1 LAPETI
7 GDNSAMQRTH
17 EFDKLAGLIDGISIA
32 MLATVEADGE
42 LRSRPMATQAMTET
56 GDLLFFTRRD
66 APKVGEATHHPV
78 NVVYA
83 DTKANTYVSVSG
95 TAALDTDRSEIAAHW
110 KPELN
115 AWFPDGVDDP
125 QIALLRVHVVRAEYW
140 DAPHPAMVKVLEF
153 AKAVTGAPVSF
164 GDHGT
169 VENAG

>member
-1 LAPETI
+1 
-7 GDNSAMQRTH
+7 MQRSP
-17 EFDKLAGLIDGISIA
+17 EFDKLAGLIDGIAIA

-42 LRSRPMATQAMTET
+42 LRSRPMATQAMTAD

-95 TAALDTDRSEIAAHW
+95 NAVLDTDKAEIAAHW
-110 KPELN
+110 KPELK

-125 QIALLRVHVVRAEYW
+125 QIALLRVRVTRAEYW
-140 DAPHPAMVKVLEF
+140 DAPHGPIVRILEL
-153 AKAVTGAPVSF
+153 AKAATGAPVSF

-169 VENAG
+169 VETPR